1 MPLKSLALT
10 SSSVR
15 VGMTAESTCHSLFSS
30 GRSEI
35 TGRALSL
42 GKHNTRAHCNSGLFP
57 GIGAIT
63 ARILGNGG
71 TGTGTGTE
79 THEEEQTSTLAPAS
93 DLMVNWCL

>member
-35 TGRALSL
+35 TGRVLSL

-63 ARILGNGG
+63 ARILGNGVQVL
-71 TGTGTGTE
+71 
-79 THEEEQTSTLAPAS
+79 EQEQRRMKKNRRAHLLQP
-93 DLMVNWCL
+93 LI

>member
-63 ARILGNGG
+63 ARILGNGVQVL
-71 TGTGTGTE
+71 
-79 THEEEQTSTLAPAS
+79 EQEQRRMKKNRRAHLLQP
-93 DLMVNWCL
+93 LI